1 MTTTCFLDQN
11 KQKQTKHTQKRNPL
25 LPPNEE
31 LALGFF
37 TLYPKPRLKEFKV
50 SVKCLLLFGAIE
62 LAKDKPKFKLMKGRK
77 KDRKIERLGR
87 DVLSLCCLVFY
98 EPGRG
103 EERQTK
109 VSKACV
115 YVLKMSSNSCPLL
128 MPATQSLTFI
138 TVQCSSKAVCASRAG
153 ASLLLRYSRYYR
165 TFFLIPLLQFF
176 LSLFFFPLAFLP
188 FSFFK
193 KKSCL
198 FHL

>member
-1 MTTTCFLDQN
+1 M
-11 KQKQTKHTQKRNPL
+11 RSSL
-25 LPPNEE
+25 LLSSLYILNLGEKE
-31 LALGFF
+31 L
-37 TLYPKPRLKEFKV
+37 KV

-115 YVLKMSSNSCPLL
+115 YVLKISSNSCPLL

-176 LSLFFFPLAFLP
+176 LSLSFFPLAFLP
-188 FSFFK
+188 VSFSK
-193 KKSCL
+193 KIHVY
-198 FHL
+198 FIFRE